1 MRIAI
6 AFLLALAA
14 TPVLVG
20 PALAGP
26 VVLRAQPVDDDGRV
40 TLGDIFDGAGSA
52 SNVVVGTRVGPS
64 IVFEAGQLQGQAL
77 RAGLQWSNPQGLS
90 RVVVRQGSASPASA
104 MGAVLTPTSTGV
116 SAATAGRPGATVD
129 VLTYARNL
137 NTGDVVE
144 PEDVVWTTLQAHMVP
159 AGGPQDADRVIGLS
173 AKRPLRAGAPVATR
187 DLASPQVIA
196 RNDMVEVTYDVGGVK
211 LTVTGRATRNAA
223 IGEPVPVLNTT
234 SNRTIDAV
242 ATGPGQAVV
251 GPAAQSARANPQ
263 QFAAR

>member
-1 MRIAI
+1 MRIAV
-6 AFLLALAA
+6 ALLLSLAA
-14 TPVLVG
+14 T

-26 VVLRAQPVDDDGRV
+26 VTLKAQPVDDDGRV
-40 TLGDIFDGAGSA
+40 TLGEIFDGAGTA
-52 SNVVVGTRVGPS
+52 SNVVVGTRAGPA
-64 IVFEAGQLQGQAL
+64 IIFEAGQLQGQAL

-90 RVVVRQGSASPASA
+90 RVVVRQGSASP
-104 MGAVLTPTSTGV
+104 VLTPASTGA
-116 SAATAGRPGATVD
+116 SATAGRPGATVE

-137 NTGDVVE
+137 NTGDVIQ
-144 PEDVVWTTLQAHMVP
+144 PEDVVWTTLQAHMAP

-223 IGEPVPVLNTT
+223 IGEPVSVLNTT

-242 ATGPGQAVV
+242 ATGPGQAIV
-251 GPAAQSARANPQ
+251 GPAAQAARANPQ

>member
-6 AFLLALAA
+6 ALLLALSA
-14 TPVLVG
+14 T

-26 VVLRAQPVDDDGRV
+26 VSLRAQPVDEDGRV

-64 IVFEAGQLQGQAL
+64 IIFEAGQLQGQAL

-90 RVVVRQGSASPASA
+90 RVVVRQGSASPA
-104 MGAVLTPTSTGV
+104 VLTPVSTGATAAA
-116 SAATAGRPGATVD
+116 SSATAGRPGATVD

-137 NTGDVVE
+137 NTGDVVQ
-144 PEDVVWTTLQAHMVP
+144 PEDVVWTTLQAHMAP
-159 AGGPQDADRVIGLS
+159 GGGPQDADRVIGLS

-223 IGEPVPVLNTT
+223 VGEPVPVLNTT

-251 GPAAQSARANPQ
+251 GPAAQVARSNPQ

>member
-1 MRIAI
+1 MRIAVALI
-6 AFLLALAA
+6 LALSA
-14 TPVLVG
+14 PLVVAG

-26 VVLRAQPVDDDGRV
+26 VTLRAQPVDDDGRV
-40 TLGDIFDGAGSA
+40 TLGEIFDGAGTA
-52 SNVVVGTRVGPS
+52 SNVVVGTRAGPS
-64 IVFEAGQLQGQAL
+64 IIFDAGQLQGQAL
-77 RAGLQWSNPQGLS
+77 RAGLQWNNPQGLS
-90 RVVVRQGSASPASA
+90 RVVVRQGSASPA
-104 MGAVLTPTSTGV
+104 VLTPVSTGAT
-116 SAATAGRPGATVD
+116 SASASATAGRPGATVD

-137 NTGDVVE
+137 NTGDVIQ

-251 GPAAQSARANPQ
+251 GPAAQAARANPQ